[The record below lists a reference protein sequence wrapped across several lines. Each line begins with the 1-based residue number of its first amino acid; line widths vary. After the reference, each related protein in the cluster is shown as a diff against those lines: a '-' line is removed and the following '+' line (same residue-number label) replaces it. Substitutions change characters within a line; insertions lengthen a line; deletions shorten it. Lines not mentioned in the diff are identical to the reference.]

1 MDQISVRQLRNG
13 NQEARTEFYKKY
25 RVRLYH
31 YCYQLLGNRSDAEDT
46 VHETFMKIFNGID
59 GLHSSGAFRSWIYSI
74 ARNESLQVLR
84 KKRPLV
90 VLDHEETTDR
100 ESLEQQIDSN
110 DLAMCIRAEIE
121 TLKPEYREVIFL
133 REYHHLTYDE
143 IAGVLQ
149 ITKSSVKNML
159 FRARKQLCDRLKPYY
174 DERRKYEL

>member
-1 MDQISVRQLRNG
+1 MDQITIRQLRNG

-59 GLHSSGAFRSWIYSI
+59 GLHSSNAFRSWVYSI

-90 VLDHEETTDR
+90 LVNHDETVDR
-100 ESLEQQIDSN
+100 ESLEHRIDSN
-110 DLAMCIRAEIE
+110 DLAICIRTEIE
-121 TLKPEYREVIFL
+121 SLKPEYREVIYL

-143 IAGVLQ
+143 IAGILR
-149 ITKSSVKNML
+149 ITTSSVKNML
-159 FRARKQLCDRLKPYY
+159 FKARKQLYDRLKPYF
-174 DERRKYEL
+174 DERR